1 MEELFLPD
9 TDAVAQRA
17 AQVIAAAARAAV
29 KARGRFVLA
38 TSGGTTPWLM
48 MRALSRE
55 DVPWARTHLFQV
67 DERVAPIGHPQ
78 RNLTRL
84 RESFLDFLPVPLA
97 GVYEMPVEAAD
108 LARAA
113 AEYCATLRAEA
124 GDPAVLDLVQL
135 GLGED
140 GHTASLL
147 LEDPVLD
154 VTELDVAATTPYR
167 GYRRLTL
174 TYPAINR
181 AREILWVVTGAA
193 KGPALAQLRQ
203 GARSIPAGRVQRDRA
218 MILADVSA
226 QRASML
232 LAP

>member
-9 TDAVAQRA
+9 AEAVAQRA
-17 AQVIAAAARAAV
+17 AQVIAASARAAV
-29 KARGRFVLA
+29 RARDRFVLA
-38 TSGGTTPWLM
+38 TSGGTTPWSM

-67 DERVAPIGHPQ
+67 DERVAPAGHPQ

-84 RESFLDFLPVPLA
+84 SESFLSCLPVPLA
-97 GVYEMPVEAAD
+97 GAYAMPVEETD

-113 AEYCATLRAEA
+113 AEYCATLRAVA
-124 GDPAVLDLVQL
+124 GEPAVLDLVQL

-140 GHTASLL
+140 GHTASLIP
-147 LEDPVLD
+147 EDPVLD
-154 VTELDVAATTPYR
+154 VTDSDVAATAPYR

-174 TYPAINR
+174 TFPAINR
-181 AREILWVVTGAA
+181 AREILWIVTGAP

-203 GARSIPAGRVQRDRA
+203 GERSIPAGRIQRDRA
-218 MILADVSA
+218 LILADASA
-226 QRASML
+226 QRACVSP
-232 LAP
+232 AH